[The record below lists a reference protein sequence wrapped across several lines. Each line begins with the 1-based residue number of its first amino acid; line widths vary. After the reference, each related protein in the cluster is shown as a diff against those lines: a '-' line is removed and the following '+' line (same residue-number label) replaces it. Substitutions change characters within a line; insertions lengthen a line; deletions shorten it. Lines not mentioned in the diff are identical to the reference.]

1 MSVNEMSV
9 NELRRAKQEPVLEVL
24 FHAVAAN
31 AGVATDDYSP
41 AAPTDPD
48 VRDLRIRLLG

>member
-1 MSVNEMSV
+1 MSV